1 MKRIVFLASAAML
14 AGALISCTASTEE
27 GNAPMTELDT
37 FAEKSAYAI
46 GMDVANSLSQIKDDL
61 DHTALLQGLG
71 DALRGEELL
80 LTEEEAR
87 QVMQEFT
94 QNVQA
99 RQAEERTTAG
109 TRNLTE
115 GQAFLEANRHKVGV
129 EVTESGL
136 QYKVVSEGEGPNP
149 TAEDRVTVHYRGTL
163 IDGTEFDSS
172 YKRGEPATFPV
183 NGVIAGWTE
192 ALQLMKEGAQW
203 QLVIPANL
211 AYGDRGPLAGQ
222 TLIFDVEL
230 ISAQAAT
237 AGK

>member
-1 MKRIVFLASAAML
+1 MKRIVFLASAALL

-27 GNAPMTELDT
+27 GNAPMTQLDT
-37 FAEKSAYAI
+37 FAEKSGYAI
-46 GMDVANSLSQIKDDL
+46 GMDVANSLAQIKDDV

-71 DALRGEELL
+71 DALGGGELL

-99 RQAEERTTAG
+99 RQAEERSANG
-109 TRNLTE
+109 AKNLTE

-136 QYKVVSEGEGPNP
+136 QYKVVREGEGPSP

-172 YKRGEPATFPV
+172 YKRGEPATFAV
-183 NGVIAGWTE
+183 GGVIRGWSE
-192 ALQLMKEGAQW
+192 ALQLMKPGGKYE
-203 QLVIPANL
+203 LYIPPEL
-211 AYGDRGPLAGQ
+211 GYGERGAGQ
-222 TLIFDVEL
+222 QIGPNAVLVFEVEL
-230 ISAQAAT
+230 LEIAE
-237 AGK
+237 